1 MDKLAQGCP
10 RDESRRVL
18 PWVAIDRKTP
28 SLKGK
33 HTGRGFCSS
42 PLGMWMDGETSTQGN
57 ASRASRQP
65 WADLSIPFGENVQT
79 PGPRAE
85 AAVNE
90 NDECPKRAVINN
102 LG

>member
-1 MDKLAQGCP
+1 MDKLAQGCS

-18 PWVAIDRKTP
+18 PWVAIARNIP

-57 ASRASRQP
+57 ASHASRQP
-65 WADLSIPFGENVQT
+65 RADLSILFGDNVQT
-79 PGPRAE
+79 PEILDLESSIMSFVEQCRH
-85 AAVNE
+85 
-90 NDECPKRAVINN
+90 
-102 LG
+102 